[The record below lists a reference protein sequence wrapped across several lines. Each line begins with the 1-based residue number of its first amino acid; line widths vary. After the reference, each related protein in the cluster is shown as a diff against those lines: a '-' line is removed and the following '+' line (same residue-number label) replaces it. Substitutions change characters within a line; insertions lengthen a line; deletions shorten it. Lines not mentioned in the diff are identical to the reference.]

1 LIHKKM
7 GKFAGSWKRTK
18 TEGGEAFFKVR
29 FTKLGIGL
37 KINFRLSTLLR
48 TSSSELLPLTSS
60 LRSNPTARTSSSP
73 ELTLLLGKF
82 INKIPNF
89 INSSESK
96 SSTTKVTVGQESEI
110 TGPMGGTHK
119 VTVEADGEAVVCK
132 TTDGSM
138 SIRFEVVN
146 DELVETF
153 SAKGNTFKRWHARA

>member
-1 LIHKKM
+1 M

-18 TEGGEAFFKVR
+18 TEGGEAFFKALNAPED
-29 FTKLGIGL
+29 KLKRAASADL
-37 KINFRLSTLLR
+37 V
-48 TSSSELLPLTSS
+48 SEVKSDGK
-60 LRSNPTARTSSSP
+60 NI
-73 ELTLLLGKF
+73 ELTRTYTLAG
-82 INKIPNF
+82 
-89 INSSESK
+89 ESK

>member
-1 LIHKKM
+1 MGIFESFRKLFLIKM

-18 TEGGEAFFKVR
+18 TEGGEAFFKALNAPED
-29 FTKLGIGL
+29 KLKRAASADL
-37 KINFRLSTLLR
+37 V
-48 TSSSELLPLTSS
+48 SEVKSDGK
-60 LRSNPTARTSSSP
+60 NI
-73 ELTLLLGKF
+73 ELTRTYTLAG
-82 INKIPNF
+82 
-89 INSSESK
+89 ESK
-96 SSTTKVTVGQESEI
+96 SSTQ
-110 TGPMGGTHK
+110 K